1 MFRKNTKH
9 SQGSLFSF
17 LSTLPSRQQNLL
29 MASEEYKFY
38 EIIFCSINEEDF
50 SVLFSETDSRP
61 NAPVNAL
68 VSAIILMNRYSW
80 SYEELF
86 KNINFN
92 LLTKTALGLKSLDEI
107 PFCSATI
114 FNFQNRLNKYQTETG
129 INLLEKAFDYLTK
142 GQLDTLKI
150 KTNIQRTDS
159 MFAASNIRNYSRL
172 QLLIEVLIRLYRSI
186 NETDKKYFYEEL
198 KPYVCLTAENYIYA
212 IKPSDIPL
220 QIEKLGTLYYRLHQ
234 QLKGRYANDEVFQIF
249 ERVYQ
254 EHFKTEKE
262 KVVVKLPEEIS
273 SSSIQSPDD
282 LDAAYRD
289 KNGKSS
295 KGQTINITETANPD
309 NALNLLTDVSVQ
321 KNNID
326 DSKVL
331 ETRIE
336 KIKEKTP
343 DIEELHFDGAYGS
356 ENNDVKFE
364 ELEIQP
370 VQTAIR
376 GREARVA
383 ITIEELND
391 NQYKVSCPNQAVLS
405 VPGRKKHKATFS
417 QKICA
422 DCQLAAVCPTKQH
435 NHSRVYYFDRTEYLK
450 RKRLTS
456 INKIPVQRQKLRNNV
471 EATVS
476 EFKRKMHNG
485 KLKVRGY
492 FKTTVFAFSMAISIN
507 FGRIFRHI
515 SDYYR
520 RTVQSFCLKGQ
531 YVWESMPSAKKRLLF
546 LENLL
551 STLFFCL
558 VVAHRNDIAQQPT
571 IFCSLTNRWAF

>member
-1 MFRKNTKH
+1 MFKKNTKH

-17 LSTLPSRQQNLL
+17 INTLPTRQQKLL
-29 MASEEYKFY
+29 QKSEEYKFY

-50 SVLFSETDSRP
+50 SILFSETDSRP

-68 VSAIILMNRYSW
+68 VSALILMNRYSW

-159 MFAASNIRNYSRL
+159 TFAASNIRNYSRL

-186 NETDKKYFYEEL
+186 NEADKQYFYKEL
-198 KPYVCLTAENYIYA
+198 KPYVGGTSENYVYA

-234 QLKGRYANDEVFQIF
+234 QLKGRYVNQEVFQIF
-249 ERVYQ
+249 ERVYK
-254 EHFKTEKE
+254 EHFKTEKK

-282 LDAAYRD
+282 IDAAYRN

-309 NALNLLTDVSVQ
+309 NPLNLLTDVSVQ

-331 ETRIE
+331 EARIE

-356 ENNDVKFE
+356 KNNDVKFE

-383 ITIEELND
+383 ITIEELED
-391 NQYKVSCPNQAVLS
+391 NQYKVGCPNQAVLS
-405 VPGRKKHKATFS
+405 VTGRKKHKAIFS

-422 DCQLAAVCPTKQH
+422 ECPLAALCPAKQ
-435 NHSRVYYFDRTEYLK
+435 NNDSRVYYFDRTEYLK

-456 INKIPVQRQKLRNNV
+456 INKIPVQRQKLRNNI

-476 EFKRKMHNG
+476 EFKRKMHSG

-520 RTVQSFCLKGQ
+520 RAAQSFCLKRQ
-531 YVWESMPSAKKRLLF
+531 YVKFMCLWRRT
-546 LENLL
+546 
-551 STLFFCL
+551 TLIFREFIVNFIFYL
-558 VVAHRNDIAQQPT
+558 VVD
-571 IFCSLTNRWAF
+571 S